1 MKKLTTQSHN
11 EACKRFEDAYKL
23 WGDHFSKLGDQDHK
37 NIMPSNQC
45 AAIIEIVDQVLT
57 PSSDVVTI
65 DDLKQKAIR
74 LTGSFAD
81 LGKHDKKTYLAT
93 IAEVL
98 SEYPIATHDKAIK
111 KIIRTCQHLPTIAE
125 IDAALA
131 EQKGRYMIAKLKA
144 ESDLKKH
151 RRAQELKEREELLA
165 KEREE
170 RGGQPLPGLTEIL
183 ARADKTECHCVECDN
198 EWTGEADSVCP
209 NCGSEE

>member
-1 MKKLTTQSHN
+1 MGQLTTQTHA
-11 EACKRFEDAYKL
+11 EACKRFEEAFKL

-37 NIMPSNQC
+37 KIMPANQC
-45 AAIIEIVDQVLT
+45 VAIIEIVDQVLT
-57 PSSDVVTI
+57 PACNMVTI
-65 DDLKQKAIR
+65 DDLRQKAIR
-74 LTGSFAD
+74 LTGAFAD

-111 KIIRTCQHLPTIAE
+111 KLIRNCNHLPTIAE
-125 IDAALA
+125 LDAALS

-151 RRAQELKEREELLA
+151 RREKELKEREELLA

-170 RGGQPLPGLTEIL
+170 REGKPLPGLTEIF
-183 ARADKTECHCVECDN
+183 ANIAGKTKH
-198 EWTGEADSVCP
+198 EAK
-209 NCGSEE
+209 E

>member
-1 MKKLTTQSHN
+1 MGQLTTQSHN

-37 NIMPSNQC
+37 KIMPEKQC
-45 AAIIEIVDQVLT
+45 VAIIGIVDQVLI
-57 PSSDVVTI
+57 PASDMVTI

-81 LGKHDKKTYLAT
+81 LGKHHKKTYLAT

-111 KIIRTCQHLPTIAE
+111 KLIRTCQHLPTIAE

-170 RGGQPLPGLTEIL
+170 RDGKPLPGLTEIL
-183 ARADKTECHCVECDN
+183 AGAVKTEYHCVEC
-198 EWTGEADSVCP
+198 ETIWTGEADSVCP